1 MSIIGKNTGDARAMY
16 KKMIDAGYTD
26 DDIVKAFGQSALDL
40 AKGGKPSAQALAAST
55 ELTGQAQSRAARNV
69 YENTLEATGD
79 PGAATDAA
87 RMAAGKEAGAT
98 FTVRTVISEVGVEK
112 VYPINSPMI
121 AKVEIV
127 SSPKK
132 VHRSKLYYV
141 RKLSSKGLREK
152 LKI

>member
-1 MSIIGKNTGDARAMY
+1 MVTDEILEKIKPGAKVRVWERIKEGDKER
-16 KKMIDAGYTD
+16 
-26 DDIVKAFGQSALDL
+26 QSAFS
-40 AKGGKPSAQALAAST
+40 GVVI
-55 ELTGQAQSRAARNV
+55 ARKH
-69 YENTLEATGD
+69 
-79 PGAATDAA
+79 
-87 RMAAGKEAGAT
+87 GKEAGAT